1 MDWTDDAELR
11 ELMRALR
18 PRRAGMPLLRFGPR
32 GDSGYLIPDDLE
44 GIGAC
49 FSPGVG
55 GASGFEKDCAAA
67 GMQVFMADPSVDGPG
82 AEDARFHFVKKRLGA
97 FCSESQTT
105 MEEWVRSFGGGGDLM
120 LQMDIEGGEY
130 ETLLAMS
137 DDLTGRFRIIVGE
150 FHSLGFL
157 TFRPF
162 FAFAAAAFNKV
173 LQTHD
178 CVHIH
183 PNNYTSMKA
192 PGIPSSMEFTFLRK
206 DRMRGGGEFADEFP
220 HSLDC
225 DNAQDRPP
233 LILPACWRG
242 GE

>member
-1 MDWTDDAELR
+1 M
-11 ELMRALR
+11 
-18 PRRAGMPLLRFGPR
+18 
-32 GDSGYLIPDDLE
+32 
-44 GIGAC
+44 
-49 FSPGVG
+49 
-55 GASGFEKDCAAA
+55 
-67 GMQVFMADPSVDGPG
+67 
-82 AEDARFHFVKKRLGA
+82 
-97 FCSESQTT
+97 
-105 MEEWVRSFGGGGDLM
+105 
-120 LQMDIEGGEY
+120 
-130 ETLLAMS
+130 
-137 DDLTGRFRIIVGE
+137 GRFRIIVGE

-183 PNNYTSMKA
+183 PNNYTSMKT

-225 DNAQDRPP
+225 DNGQDRPP

-242 GE
+242 GGMKNVGLKKFQHLFRHRLQIFSECNVFGNWNAFLIF